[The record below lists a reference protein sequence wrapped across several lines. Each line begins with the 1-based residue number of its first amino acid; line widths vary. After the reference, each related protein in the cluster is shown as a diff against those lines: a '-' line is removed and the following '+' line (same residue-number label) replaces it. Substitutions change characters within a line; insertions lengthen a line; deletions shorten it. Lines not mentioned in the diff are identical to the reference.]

1 MLLKLQLRTTH
12 RNIVQMVL
20 GAETLFSFEYFGA
33 ETLMADEELP
43 STTM

>member
-20 GAETLFSFEYFGA
+20 GAETL
-33 ETLMADEELP
+33 MADEELP